1 VEAINRSKIW
11 SVVLVN
17 EEDLMKLKD
26 ELNEFKKFNESKISE
41 IKIEEV
47 KPEEKKDVDKKE
59 NDKSVENKNGLTE
72 EKEMELKEKKIQN
85 ESNKKINK
93 MKSSVKSKKIGFKL
107 MLISM
112 LLIPGLQVLFVVGCN
127 TKYLI
132 RKPFFIIISILIV
145 LLLGTLIYG
154 INTFLKNRSANK
166 IRLKKWLRNILC
178 IFMGLYV
185 IGCMTLLLLLYG
197 PSDRFRTW
205 YITTGMQTM
214 NHQYLVRWFYSEKQI
229 NEVMSKNYIKE
240 SGESTDKTLIDKEKP
255 VKYNEYEKELLE
267 HEEGEPYK
275 IVTFEVNGAKAYIAA
290 VFDPSKVKL
299 EVTNKIGVIGEY
311 VTKMMERNS
320 ALIGINA
327 GGFVDT
333 GNNLGESPTG
343 ITIKN
348 KEIITNNEY
357 GGTTSSGGI
366 IGLTD
371 DDVLVLLKNKTAQEA
386 IDMGVRDAVSWGPFL
401 IVNGVASEVSGN
413 GGWGGGARSAIGQR
427 KDGTILFLV
436 VDSNAYR
443 TTGAGMEDL
452 VKIMQRYGA
461 YNAANLDGGTSS
473 VMDVKRQVAISEY
486 GADCHDYF
494 SQYACHI
501 NDPIDSQRIHQ
512 TRYIADA
519 WIVVE

>member
-1 VEAINRSKIW
+1 M
-11 SVVLVN
+11 N

-26 ELNEFKKFNESKISE
+26 ELNEFKEFNETKLEDNQVSETETKEKNKVESK
-41 IKIEEV
+41 
-47 KPEEKKDVDKKE
+47 EEKKDETKPENEKTKK
-59 NDKSVENKNGLTE
+59 D
-72 EKEMELKEKKIQN
+72 
-85 ESNKKINK
+85 SNKTKL
-93 MKSSVKSKKIGFKL
+93 SSKKKKLGFKL
-107 MLISM
+107 ALISM

-132 RKPFFIIISILIV
+132 RKPFFIIISVLIV

-154 INTFLKNRSANK
+154 INIFIKNRSANK
-166 IRLKKWLRNILC
+166 RRLKKWLRIVLG
-178 IFMGLYV
+178 IFMSLYV
-185 IGCMTLLLLLYG
+185 LGCITFILILYG
-197 PSDRFRTW
+197 PSEKFRTW

-214 NHQYLVRWFYSEKQI
+214 NHQYLVRWFYNEKQI

-240 SGESTDKTLIDKEKP
+240 SGESTDKNLIDKEKP
-255 VKYNEYEKELLE
+255 VELNEYEKELLE

-311 VTKMMERNS
+311 VTKMMERND
-320 ALIGINA
+320 ALLGINA
-327 GGFVDT
+327 GGFVDA

-357 GGTTSSGGI
+357 GGTTSTGGI

-401 IVNGVASEVSGN
+401 IVNGVPSEVSGN

-452 VKIMQRYGA
+452 VTIMQRYGA

-473 VMDVKRQVAISEY
+473 VMDVKRQTAISEY

-501 NDPIDSQRIHQ
+501 NDPIDSQHIHQ